1 MRCAIARGLL
11 RHAYGI
17 PRNDRVIDT
26 CQDILV
32 TKYIV
37 IGIHGLGGRAAWL
50 SRINA
55 EFAKYNASQTQNQ
68 FILHARDLSGF
79 GEHGDG
85 RIRSFHDWLR
95 EVQDYYQELKRAN
108 PDAKFAVLG
117 HSLGGV
123 IATNLYEIYP
133 GDALILSVPGYK
145 GAKAT
150 FNPWFVAK
158 VLFTYFT
165 SPNTLINL
173 PAPGVKRQ
181 GMINGKLYI
190 GDPTDEDEHKTKA
203 VSANLLWQILQLGK
217 HSERNLARLRKTPV
231 LHLQVENDT
240 VVDNT
245 AQDKLLN
252 LVEPAYYNKIIIP
265 GELHDWPLY
274 DAVEETV
281 PQIVKW
287 ISENC

>member
-1 MRCAIARGLL
+1 M
-11 RHAYGI
+11 
-17 PRNDRVIDT
+17 
-26 CQDILV
+26 

-37 IGIHGLGGRAAWL
+37 VGIHGLGGRAAWL

-55 EFAKYNASQTQNQ
+55 ELQKYNQSQSEHQ
-68 FILHARDLSGF
+68 FSFYAQDLIGF
-79 GEHGDG
+79 GEDGDG
-85 RIRSFHDWLR
+85 QIKSFHDWLR
-95 EVQDYYQELKRAN
+95 QVQDYYQELKRAN

-117 HSLGGV
+117 HSLGAV

-150 FNPWFVAK
+150 FNPWFVAQ
-158 VLFTYFT
+158 VLLTYLFKRD
-165 SPNTLINL
+165 TLINL

-190 GDPTDEDEHKTKA
+190 GDPTEADEFKTNS

-217 HSERNLARLRKTPV
+217 HSERNLSRLRKTSV
-231 LHLQVENDT
+231 LHLQVAGDT
-240 VVDNT
+240 VVDNE

-252 LVEPAYYNKIIIP
+252 SVEPAYYNKIIIL

-274 DAVEETV
+274 DLVTDV
-281 PQIVKW
+281 TPKIIDW
-287 ISENC
+287 ILENT